1 MLTSLLKCNFSN
13 ILMKNKARYLKC
25 KYDLNFFFFVP
36 GCLTPESTDLVA
48 TVLVLDTK
56 GGQDG
61 QAELEGGEQQLSVAG
76 HGAGQEILITL
87 LLRHPTDRQ
96 TDR

>member
-25 KYDLNFFFFVP
+25 KYDLNLFFRAR
-36 GCLTPESTDLVA
+36 LSDLVA